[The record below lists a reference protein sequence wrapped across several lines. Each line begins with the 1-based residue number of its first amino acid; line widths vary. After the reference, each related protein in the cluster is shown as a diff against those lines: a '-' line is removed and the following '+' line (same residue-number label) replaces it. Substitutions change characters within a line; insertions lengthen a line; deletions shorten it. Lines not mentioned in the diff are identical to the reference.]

1 LNSAKLIDRLGNGF
15 RQREAGK
22 NIQDIGATDLAFLSS
37 FEDAVKHLQ
46 KEKIYKNRPNYS
58 YNCDY

>member
-37 FEDAVKHLQ
+37 FEDAVRNLQ
-46 KEKIYKNRPNYS
+46 KNRYTKTTLTIN
-58 YNCDY
+58 N